1 MESQG
6 IEFAQHGHTAF
17 QELTSPVAQGIWS
30 PHKRLDPGPNLAA
43 GGIYFRRGCPI
54 PKGTRTAR
62 RAVRE
67 VQIPCDAMESQGI
80 EFAQHGPPLFPE
92 HFS

>member
-1 MESQG
+1 MPQA
-6 IEFAQHGHTAF
+6 EF
-17 QELTSPVAQGIWS
+17 TSAEDVLS
-30 PHKRLDPGPNLAA
+30 
-43 GGIYFRRGCPI
+43 

-80 EFAQHGPPLFPE
+80 EFAQHGLPLFPE